1 MEVRDK
7 IINILKGD
15 DRKDKSQKEF
25 DEMINYLIKEDMR
38 EPMWRLAG
46 AYPKLNHGKVIDYYI
61 KKKDSFYLVE
71 YACYL
76 VEDSDED
83 YITERLIKIGDKEF
97 IKNVLEEEN
106 GSIEFGISNYN
117 LKKLQDFLDS

>member
-46 AYPKLNHGKVIDYYI
+46 AYPKLNHSKVIDYYI

>member
-15 DRKDKSQKEF
+15 DRKYKSQKEF
-25 DEMINYLIKEDMR
+25 DEMINYLIKEEMR

-61 KKKDSFYLVE
+61 KKKDSF
-71 YACYL
+71 YL